1 MYELTIKTDFS
12 AAHNLR
18 GYEGKCERLH
28 GHNWHIEVNVQ
39 ARELNDLE
47 MAIDFK
53 VLKAET
59 NKVME
64 KFDHRYLNE
73 VEPFDKIN
81 TTAENIARII
91 FKELAAKIDDG
102 NLRVSKVR
110 AWESHKAAAAYYEP
124 PAVGQSGFAAKT
136 RS

>member
-1 MYELTIKTDFS
+1 MYAKAAVVVDLSVMYELIIKTDFS

-28 GHNWHIEVNVQ
+28 GHNWHIEVCVE
-39 ARELNDLE
+39 AETLNELE

-59 NKVME
+59 GKIME

-91 FKELAAKIDDG
+91 FKGLAAVIDDG

-110 AWESHKAAAAYYEP
+110 AWESQKAAAAYYE
-124 PAVGQSGFAAKT
+124 
-136 RS
+136 

>member
-1 MYELTIKTDFS
+1 MYPASRVVVDLQTMYELTIKTDFS

-28 GHNWHIEVNVQ
+28 GHNWHVEVYLE
-39 ARELNDLE
+39 AETLNELE

-73 VEPFDKIN
+73 VEPFDKLN

-91 FKELAAKIDDG
+91 FKELAAVIDDG
-102 NLRVSKVR
+102 NIRVSKVR
-110 AWESHKAAAAYYEP
+110 AWESQKAAAAYYE
-124 PAVGQSGFAAKT
+124 
-136 RS
+136 

>member
-28 GHNWHIEVNVQ
+28 GHNWHVEVSVQ
-39 ARELNDLE
+39 AETLNELE
-47 MAIDFK
+47 MVLDFK

-59 NKVME
+59 SKVME

-73 VEPFDKIN
+73 VPPFDKLN
-81 TTAENIARII
+81 TTAENIARVI
-91 FKELAAKIDDG
+91 FTDLAALINNG
-102 NLRVSKVR
+102 NIRVSCVR
-110 AWESHKAAAAYYEP
+110 AWESQKAAAAYFEP
-124 PAVGQSGFAAKT
+124 PAVGQK
-136 RS
+136 

>member
-39 ARELNDLE
+39 AETLDDLD

-73 VEPFDKIN
+73 VPPFDKIN
-81 TTAENIARII
+81 TTAENIARVI
-91 FKELAAKIDDG
+91 FQELAAVVNDG
-102 NLRVSKVR
+102 NLRVSLVR
-110 AWESHKAAAAYYEP
+110 AWESQKAAAAYSE
-124 PAVGQSGFAAKT
+124 
-136 RS
+136 